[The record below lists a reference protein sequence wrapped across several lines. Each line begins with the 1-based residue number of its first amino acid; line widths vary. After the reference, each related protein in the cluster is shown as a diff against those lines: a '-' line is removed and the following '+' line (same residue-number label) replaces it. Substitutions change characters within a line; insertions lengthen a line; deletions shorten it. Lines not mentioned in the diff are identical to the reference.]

1 MNAQPLAVPAAL
13 PARHQLGLWTLV
25 VFGVGLMAPIIV
37 LGTFG
42 ILAQTSRG
50 EVPLAYIV
58 ALAAM
63 LPTAIS
69 YALMARAYPVAGSS
83 YSYVRKAVNSSLGF
97 LTGWAIL
104 LDYLFMPL
112 AVWLIGTAYLHSI
125 VPSVPEPVW
134 MLLFIAVTTAINVIG
149 LKLAAGFNMLLV
161 ILQTLVLAAFVVLC
175 AHYALGDATRP
186 IFAAAAH
193 GAPVPQLVLS
203 GAAIAC
209 YSYLGFDAVSTLTE
223 ETRDPVRTVPPA
235 IILVTLVGGLL
246 FIGTSYFV
254 QLAHPSFDFA
264 DADAASTEIARNI
277 GGDAFVLVFLL
288 GLVIGQFA
296 SGIAAQTSVSR
307 LLYALGR
314 DGVLSRSFFGRLSA
328 RFGTPVPAIGLS
340 AAIAL
345 AGLRLDVQTSTS
357 FINFGAFLTFILV
370 NLSVIFHYWHALRRR
385 GARAVLFFLLI
396 PGFGMVA
403 DFALMVSLDHK
414 ALILG
419 LSWLTLGIAYLAW
432 LTGGF
437 RRPPPELHV
446 DDTPPI
452 GAPAASAAPVRSG
465 PAA

>member
-1 MNAQPLAVPAAL
+1 MTAQELAASATAL
-13 PARHQLGLWTLV
+13 PARHKLGLWTLT

-50 EVPLAYIV
+50 HVPLSYVV

-63 LPTAIS
+63 LPTAMS
-69 YALMARAYPVAGSS
+69 YALMARAHPVAGSS
-83 YSYVRKAVNSSLGF
+83 YSYVRKAINSSLGF

-104 LDYLFMPL
+104 LDYLFMPM

-125 VPSVPEPVW
+125 VPAVPEPVW
-134 MLLFIAVTTAINVIG
+134 LLLFIGITTVINIIG
-149 LKLAAGFNMLLV
+149 LKLAAGFNLV
-161 ILQTLVLAAFVVLC
+161 LVVLQTLVLGAFVVLC
-175 AHYALGDATRP
+175 AHYALGDATQP

-193 GAPVPQLVLS
+193 APPDPALVLG

-223 ETRDPVRTVPPA
+223 ETRDPVNTVPPA
-235 IILVTLVGGLL
+235 IILVTLSGGLL

-314 DGVLSRSFFGRLSA
+314 DAVLSRRFFGRLSP
-328 RFGTPVPAIGLS
+328 RFGTPVFAIGLS
-340 AAIAL
+340 AAVAL
-345 AGLRLDVQTSTS
+345 IGLKLDVTTSTS

-370 NLSVIFHYWHALRRR
+370 NLSVIFHYWRAQRRR
-385 GARAVLFFLLI
+385 GLRAVIFYLLI
-396 PGFGMVA
+396 PTFGMAA
-403 DFALMVSLDHK
+403 DFALMLSLDQK
-414 ALILG
+414 ALVLG
-419 LSWLTLGIAYLAW
+419 LSWLALGVAYLAR

-446 DDTPPI
+446 EDTPPI
-452 GAPAASAAPVRSG
+452 GAPAAPVTPG

>member
-1 MNAQPLAVPAAL
+1 MNAAASTLAP
-13 PARHQLGLWTLV
+13 RHKIGLLTLV

-42 ILAQTSRG
+42 ILSQTSAG
-50 EVPLAYIV
+50 HVDLAYVV

-63 LPTAIS
+63 LPTALS
-69 YALMARAYPVAGSS
+69 YALMARAFPVAGSS
-83 YSYVRKAVNSSLGF
+83 YSYVRKSIDSSLGF

-104 LDYLFMPL
+104 LDYLFMPM
-112 AVWLIGTAYLHSI
+112 AIWLIGTAYLHSI
-125 VPSVPEPVW
+125 VPAVPEPVW
-134 MLLFIAVTTAINVIG
+134 LLLFIGVTTVINVVG
-149 LKLAAGFNMLLV
+149 LKLAAGFNMVLV
-161 ILQTLVLAAFVVLC
+161 VLQTLVLFAFVALC

-186 IFAAAAH
+186 LFDAAAH
-193 GAPVPQLVLS
+193 GPPNPALVMG

-223 ETRDPVRTVPPA
+223 ETRDPVRNVPRA
-235 IILVTLVGGLL
+235 ILLVTLTGGLL
-246 FIGTSYFV
+246 FVGTSYFV
-254 QLAHPSFDFA
+254 QLAHPSFQFA

-277 GGDAFVLVFLL
+277 GGDLFVLVFLV

-314 DGVLSRSFFGRLSA
+314 DAVLSRRFFGYLSP
-328 RFGTPVPAIGLS
+328 RYGTPVYAIGLS

-345 AGLRLDVQTSTS
+345 VGLKLDVTTSTS

-370 NLSVIFHYWHALRRR
+370 NLSVIFHYWRRQGRR
-385 GARAVLFFLLI
+385 GARAVLLYLLI
-396 PGFGMVA
+396 PAFGMAA

-419 LSWLTLGIAYLAW
+419 LTWLALGVAYLAR

-437 RRPPPELHV
+437 RRAPPELHV

-452 GAPAASAAPVRSG
+452 GAPG
-465 PAA
+465 PLA